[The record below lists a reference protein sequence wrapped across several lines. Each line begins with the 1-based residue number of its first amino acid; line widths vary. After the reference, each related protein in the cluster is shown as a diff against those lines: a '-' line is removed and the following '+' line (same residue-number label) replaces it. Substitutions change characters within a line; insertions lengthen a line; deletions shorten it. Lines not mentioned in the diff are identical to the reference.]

1 MADAATPQRRP
12 AFGVETIHL
21 DLPRLAG
28 TFGQRLRDVGVPV
41 TPERAA
47 DFARA
52 LSPTSRTL
60 RRSTMS
66 SA

>member
-1 MADAATPQRRP
+1 MADPATPQPQP

-28 TFGQRLRDVGVPV
+28 AFGQRLRDVGVPV
-41 TPERAA
+41 TSQRAA

-52 LSPTSRTL
+52 LSVVRPVSR
-60 RRSTMS
+60 RRLY
-66 SA
+66 